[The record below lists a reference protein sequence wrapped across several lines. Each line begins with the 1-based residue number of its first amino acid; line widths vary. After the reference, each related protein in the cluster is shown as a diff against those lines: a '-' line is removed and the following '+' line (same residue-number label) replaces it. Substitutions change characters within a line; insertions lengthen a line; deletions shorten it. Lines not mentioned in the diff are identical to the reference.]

1 MDIPVNY
8 GYTSIQQHRGINMR
22 DVSTSRQNQ
31 SRSCTYSTH
40 IDTPVFGG
48 FAYEQTVRIWEEHL
62 NRPEDTKGSRD
73 LAWFHVRYLSSRSSE
88 VFELVTWGSRVP
100 VKFVNRVQMT
110 RFPGGIGFPLTFAG
124 AHRVKEPGQRPSNQT
139 LYRRLSFT
147 TRVEEIFGDKR
158 ILELRGVSPT
168 AARVKPGA
176 SSGFCDDWTVRTL
189 TPTWGMPQH
198 RAVDP
203 CGASAMLD
211 TFKSDPWVSNVCH
224 NWFPVLPS
232 Q

>member
-1 MDIPVNY
+1 MDVHRYNNIEGSTCRTFLRADRINHVHAH
-8 GYTSIQQHRGINMR
+8 IQHTLTRPFLA
-22 DVSTSRQNQ
+22 DSRMNK
-31 SRSCTYSTH
+31 R
-40 IDTPVFGG
+40 
-48 FAYEQTVRIWEEHL
+48 YEQTVRIWEEHL
-62 NRPEDTKGSRD
+62 NRPENTKGSRD

-198 RAVDP
+198 RAVDS